1 MATPVLNNGIFFQD
15 TSFSLGSHIDFYHLG
30 KMGISAPEKMTNL
43 GILDIWATRQKAE
56 FPLYS
61 MSSFG
66 GKNTMLVDGH
76 YFEYGIP
83 VVGELPYIVE
93 DISGV
98 DQPGIDGTTFKI
110 LLSYRAFGHGAI
122 LTYDKMNGKEFFV
135 TDEPIRERADGQVE
149 YTVEMVR
156 SGKTSEFVD
165 KKYLKGGTKI
175 FRVGSAKGDYGQ
187 KFDDVMYGKSGIRKF
202 YNFVGL
208 AEAHKTLS
216 VSKWADMEKIRS
228 EILEI
233 YNIAGANTESTN
245 LKYLANKFNSA
256 ADFRDYMRK
265 NTTGYRWLPKAEAAL
280 ITEIG
285 RDVENYLM
293 WGKGGRINGQ
303 GADDIKLSVGLW
315 KQLDNAQKV
324 IYQKS
329 NFTLKMFKNAIY
341 NYFNGKVNFDR
352 SDSGRVLV
360 VQTGLGGMEM
370 VSEAIAREVGGT
382 GLLLNAT
389 DLKAV
394 TGSPMELNFGMNWTG
409 YNIPF
414 LANVRF
420 VVNPAF
426 DNKVQN
432 DIENPLIEGR
442 PLSSYSFIIYDFNE
456 GQGNDNII
464 LLKYAPGGDARA
476 SDLQWN
482 YQQGTFPYLGLGS
495 AKGFASSGNFSGYVV
510 NMFQLFPALF
520 VKDPSKILKIVM
532 KNPITGFSL

>member
-15 TSFSLGSHIDFYHLG
+15 TSYELGSHIDYYHLG
-30 KMGISAPEKMTNL
+30 KMGISAPEKVTKL
-43 GILDIWATRQKAE
+43 GILDIWATTQKAE
-56 FPLYS
+56 MPLYS

-66 GKNTMLVDGH
+66 GKNTILVDGH
-76 YFEYGIP
+76 YFEYEVP
-83 VVGELPYIVE
+83 VVGELPFIVE

-98 DQPGIDGTTFKI
+98 DKPGIDGTPFKI
-110 LLSYRAFGHGAI
+110 LLNYRAYGHGAI

-135 TDEPIRERADGQVE
+135 TDEPIRSRGDYAE
-149 YTVEMVR
+149 YTVQMVL
-156 SGKTSEFVD
+156 SGKSDDFVD
-165 KKYLKGGTKI
+165 KKFLRSSTKI

-187 KFDDVMYGKSGIRKF
+187 KFDDVNYKGAGVRKF

-216 VSKWADMEKIRS
+216 VSKWADMEKVRS

-245 LKYLANKFNSA
+245 LKYLANKFKSQ

-265 NTTGYRWLPKAEAAL
+265 NVTGYRWLPKAEAML

-303 GADDIKLSVGLW
+303 GPDDIKLSVGLW

-352 SDSGRVLV
+352 SDSGRNLV
-360 VQTGLGGMEM
+360 VQTGLAGMEM
-370 VSEAIAREVGGT
+370 ISNAVAKEVGGS

-389 DLKAV
+389 ELKAV
-394 TGSPMELNFGMNWTG
+394 QGDPMNLTYGINWTG
-409 YNIPF
+409 FNIPF

-432 DIENPLIEGR
+432 EIENPLIDGH

-456 GQGNDNII
+456 GQGNDNIV

-482 YQQGTFPYLGLGS
+482 YQQGTFPYLGLGA
-495 AKGFASSGNFSGYVV
+495 AKGFASSGNFTGYKV
-510 NMFQLFPALF
+510 NMMQLYPALF
-520 VKDPSKILKIVM
+520 VKDPTKILKIVM